1 MAMYSYII
9 KGGTI
14 IDGSGFP
21 KTLADVGITGEM
33 IKTVGSTGRGTATRV
48 IDASNKYVVPGFVD
62 ITNHSDTHWALFNFP
77 KQESMIAQGIT
88 TILGGVCGSSI
99 APLTDPRAIRS
110 IQKWTDITEVNVNWR
125 SSQEFYE
132 ELKRHELGVNF
143 GTLVGH
149 GTLRRDILGDE
160 SREAGREELE
170 AMKLLLKRSLDE
182 GALGI
187 SFALGSS
194 HGKAAGQEEIIALSR
209 IVAES
214 KKLVSLHLKN
224 EGRYLLQ
231 SVVEAANIAR
241 ASGADIQISHFKGI
255 GRRAWGQV
263 PKALTFLKRVRK
275 EENLSIW
282 IDFFPY
288 LRTGSLLY
296 TLLPEWMLEGGKEKI
311 LTLLSEKR
319 SYDQTLDALK
329 SLTLHYEN
337 MVIAQAR
344 KDKHLIGKSLA
355 TVAQDQGIP
364 PEEAFIQILLR
375 NDLSVTIF
383 NKTLKSTS
391 LTKISQEPFAL
402 FASDGVGEGKTGADL
417 THPRSYG
424 AAPRFLDRLVKRSGL
439 LTWEAA
445 IQKMT
450 SLPAL
455 RMGLGSERG
464 LIKKGYFADVVIFDP
479 ELLKDQATYQNP
491 YQFPKGVEY
500 VFINGRLAYEK
511 GTFTGALAGHAL
523 RRQ

>member
-1 MAMYSYII
+1 MAMYSYIL

-21 KTLADVGITGEM
+21 KSTGNVGITGEA
-33 IKTVGSTGRGTATRV
+33 IKAVGSTGRGTATRV
-48 IDASNKYVVPGFVD
+48 IDATGKYIVPGFVD

-88 TILGGVCGSSI
+88 TVLGGVCGSSI
-99 APLTDPRAIRS
+99 APLTDANAIRA
-110 IQKWTDITEVNVNWR
+110 IQKWTDISEINVNWR
-125 SSQEFYE
+125 SSEEFFE
-132 ELKRHELGVNF
+132 ELSRHEIGVNF

-149 GTLRRDILGDE
+149 GTLRRDVLGDE
-160 SREAGREELE
+160 SREATREELE

-194 HGKAAGQEEIIALSR
+194 HGKVAGQEEIIVLAR
-209 IVAES
+209 VAAES
-214 KKLVSLHLKN
+214 RKLVSIHLKN

-231 SVVEAANIAR
+231 SVVEAVNIAR

-255 GRRAWGQV
+255 GRRAWGQI
-263 PKALTFLKRVRK
+263 PKALAFLRRVRK
-275 EENLSIW
+275 EENLSVW
-282 IDFFPY
+282 VDFFPY

-296 TLLPEWMLEGGKEKI
+296 TLLPEWALEGGREKI
-311 LTLLSEKR
+311 LSLLTDKKSHT
-319 SYDQTLDALK
+319 QIIDALT

-344 KDKHLIGKSLA
+344 KDKHLIGKSIA
-355 TVAQDQGIP
+355 QVAKAQGIA
-364 PEEAFIQILLR
+364 PEEMLAQILVR
-375 NDLSVTIF
+375 NDLGVTIF
-383 NKTLKSTS
+383 NKTLKSAS
-391 LTKISQEPFAL
+391 LSKISQESFAL
-402 FASDGVGEGKTGADL
+402 FASDGVGEGKSNADL

-424 AAPRFLDRLVKRSGL
+424 AAPRFLDRLVKKSGL

-450 SLPAL
+450 SLPAM
-455 RMGLGSERG
+455 RMGLGAERG
-464 LIKKGYFADVVIFDP
+464 LIKKGYFADIVILDP
-479 ELLKDQATYQNP
+479 ELIQDKATYQNP
-491 YQFPKGVEY
+491 YQFPTGIEY